1 MSTRIERAEDA
12 LMARVGANIVRMRQ
26 ARGWTLAELS
36 ERSGLFWRHL
46 QKIEAGELNA
56 TLATLAKLSSA
67 FKVEAAAILALAPE
81 PPEETRPRA
90 RRGARGR
97 ARRARR

>member
-1 MSTRIERAEDA
+1 
-12 LMARVGANIVRMRQ
+12 MARVGANIVRMRQ

-46 QKIEAGELNA
+46 QKIESGELNA
-56 TLATLAKLSSA
+56 TLATVAKLSTA
-67 FKVEAAAILALAPE
+67 FKVTAAAILARAPE
-81 PPEETRPRA
+81 VPRPRA